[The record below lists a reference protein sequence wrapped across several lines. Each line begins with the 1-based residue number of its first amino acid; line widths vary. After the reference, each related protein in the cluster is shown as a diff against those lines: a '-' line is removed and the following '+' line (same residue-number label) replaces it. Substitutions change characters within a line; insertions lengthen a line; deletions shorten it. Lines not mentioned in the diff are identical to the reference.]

1 MTNPTPRRYKL
12 KKSGEK
18 NAITSST
25 RSQGKE
31 PEMTVEEC
39 IESLEL
45 KIVLPEDNDNFMDNL
60 IGHAENKDFIV
71 QIASFFTEE
80 EEDEAEGNIL
90 LEHPNLLFVG
100 PQGVGKTTCAFAVA
114 KAMEV
119 PIVVIDTQN
128 LVTAM
133 PDHRQFS
140 RVFGGLSKV
149 LDAVGG
155 AVVLF
160 KEVQYINSYSQ
171 NNNIAVSTMICSL
184 IRNYPEC
191 LFIAT
196 TSQEEVAFQRFF
208 LEEGG
213 FEIPVT
219 FELPNHAERE
229 ALIRRFISIYP
240 HEDDIDYDKLARDF
254 IDYSGGDI
262 QKTLKAAWYQC
273 RIKKIPKL
281 NYKMINEA
289 IWAEQYGREVKKM
302 QEKEIRLT
310 AYHEAGHVIA
320 GFYGCPN
327 YQVSKVEVLRRQES
341 LGLTMGENDEE
352 KESYTIEDLE
362 GRIIL
367 NFGGKVAEELTFH
380 TSTSGVVQDLA
391 NATVIAVQ
399 MIKRCGMD
407 PDFGPVYVDDE
418 VFPSNILDDDA
429 DVRVQNLL
437 KRLYQKAITIM
448 LEHKD
453 KLILIAEALCK
464 KEVLYKEEVLAL
476 LNQ

>member
-12 KKSGEK
+12 KRAGDKVATTPDTSMEK
-18 NAITSST
+18 EIEAII
-25 RSQGKE
+25 Q
-31 PEMTVEEC
+31 EC

-45 KIVLPEDNDNFMDNL
+45 KIVLPEDNDNFLENIVGHKDNK
-60 IGHAENKDFIV
+60 EFIL
-71 QIASFFTEE
+71 QIASFLS
-80 EEDEAEGNIL
+80 EEDEEDTSDDSSLIG
-90 LEHPNLLFVG
+90 HPNLLFVG
-100 PQGVGKTTCAFAVA
+100 PQGAGKTICAFAVA

-119 PIVVIDTQN
+119 PIIVIDTQN

-133 PDHRQFS
+133 PDHKQFS
-140 RVFGGLSKV
+140 RVFGGLS
-149 LDAVGG
+149 AVIGG
-155 AVVLF
+155 VGSSVVLF

-184 IRNYPEC
+184 IRNYPES

-213 FEIPVT
+213 FDVPVT
-219 FELPNHAERE
+219 FELPDHAERE
-229 ALIRRFISIYP
+229 ALIRRFISAYP
-240 HEDDIDYDKLARDF
+240 HEDDIDCDKLARDF

-262 QKTLKAAWYQC
+262 QKTLRAAWRQC
-273 RIKKIPKL
+273 KIKKIPKL
-281 NYKMINEA
+281 NYKLINEA

-302 QEKEIRLT
+302 QENEIRLT

-341 LGLTMGENDEE
+341 LGLTMGENDED
-352 KESYTIEDLE
+352 KESYTIQDLE

-367 NFGGKVAEELTFH
+367 NFGGKVAEEITFN

-407 PDFGPVYVDDE
+407 PDFGPVYIDDE
-418 VFPSNILDDDA
+418 IFQSNILDDDA
-429 DVRVQNLL
+429 DVRIQNLL
-437 KRLYQKAITIM
+437 KRLYQQTIRIM
-448 LEHKD
+448 LEHRD
-453 KLILIAEALCK
+453 KLILIAETLCQ